1 MALRARMG
9 VTYGAGVGD
18 LAKNYYSRW
27 AAIDAECAACADVFV
42 DDECNG
48 VSRILTWEFGSD
60 CLGNCIYRD
69 HMDAFPW
76 ADVYAALAHDALR
89 LINVQKLFWLY
100 RCQEVTRVDLL
111 EQIVG

>member
-1 MALRARMG
+1 MG

-100 RCQEVTRVDLL
+100 RCQ
-111 EQIVG
+111 

>member
-1 MALRARMG
+1 MG

-111 EQIVG
+111 EYVIG